1 MGYLSDE
8 NLLEYVN
15 VKANWTMFRK
25 CFNMMETNWKALKEE
40 LQKINIFNIDIFINV
55 IFEKIAPVIRNSN
68 LFNTNKL
75 RIQFENSITQII
87 NEEIKTFAIK
97 EKSYQKY
104 NTNLNAL
111 TKNLS
116 LESIIT
122 KKTPTQLLTHNI
134 FPFHI
139 DFNISSYPNYY
150 LYESEMRELNS
161 KIA

>member
-1 MGYLSDE
+1 M
-8 NLLEYVN
+8 
-15 VKANWTMFRK
+15 
-25 CFNMMETNWKALKEE
+25 
-40 LQKINIFNIDIFINV
+40 
-55 IFEKIAPVIRNSN
+55 IRNSN

-97 EKSYQKY
+97 EKNYQKY

-122 KKTPTQLLTHNI
+122 KKTPTKLLTHNI

-139 DFNISSYPNYY
+139 DFNISSYPNYF